1 METQDVDGIKPSI
14 RIQNYYI
21 TLELDINLDTSA
33 VTGGTQKRQ
42 RYQQHGES
50 KWWHKEGIKRSQRD
64 IPFVSHKE
72 LEDDLDDLDQP
83 KCCRYGANCI
93 LGQCNCIEKK
103 GEQITVIQSLVI
115 HTNDETR
122 QSEDHMKPGLFEIR
136 NFMNSGF
143 AAEKTDWKQNKK
155 RCGWIVENKG

>member
-1 METQDVDGIKPSI
+1 MEKQKHLLPALSEDEDVDMETQNKFMETQDEDEIKPSI
-14 RIQNYYI
+14 RNKNYYI

-33 VTGGTQKRQ
+33 VMGGTQKQQ

-50 KWWHKEGIKRSQRD
+50 KWRHKEGIKRSQRRD
-64 IPFVSHKE
+64 IPIVSYKE

-103 GEQITVIQSLVI
+103 GEQIPVIQSLVI

-122 QSEDHMKPGLFEIR
+122 Q
-136 NFMNSGF
+136 
-143 AAEKTDWKQNKK
+143 
-155 RCGWIVENKG
+155 